1 MSNQAPPPPPGDQ
14 PYGNQPPGNQPPGGQ
29 YPPQGGQYPPQGG
42 QYPPQGGQYPPQGGG
57 YQGGYQEQ
65 PRKGGAGLAIASLVI
80 GILAFFGSFIV
91 LGGLLALIGL
101 VLGFV
106 AAGRAKKGR
115 ATGRGIA
122 ITGIILNLL
131 AIVISVLIGVFIGS
145 IFDKA
150 QNYAEC
156 VTNAGDDQAAVDQCE
171 RDFRDEV
178 ENQTN

>member
-14 PYGNQPPGNQPPGGQ
+14 PYGNQPPGGQ
-29 YPPQGGQYPPQGG
+29 YPPQQGS

-65 PRKGGAGLAIASLVI
+65 PSKGGAGLAIASLVI

-101 VLGFV
+101 VLGIV

-145 IFDKA
+145 IFGQA

-156 VTNAGDDQAAVDQCE
+156 VTDAGDDQAAVQQCQ
-171 RDFRDEV
+171 RDFEDEL